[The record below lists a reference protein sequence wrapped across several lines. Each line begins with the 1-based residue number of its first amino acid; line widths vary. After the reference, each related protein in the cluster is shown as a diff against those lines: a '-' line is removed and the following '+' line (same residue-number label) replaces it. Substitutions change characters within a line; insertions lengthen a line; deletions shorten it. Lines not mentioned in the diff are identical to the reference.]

1 MGSSQT
7 LVLIDGRRLPSLP
20 SIDNAFLQSDISGVP
35 LSAIDRIEVLTA
47 TSGGV
52 YGAGAVAGAVNIVL
66 KRDYRGADL
75 AVTYGDTSRFDAATK
90 RVDGRIGF
98 TPDGGRTD
106 VMRIAAHSHRDNRTA
121 VVVSGVWRFGYGR
134 KADGALVKILPPG
147 SFYSEPA
154 GVDHFA
160 MTGPEG
166 ASVYISGFGPTSTD
180 YVEAANAPKP

>member
-1 MGSSQT
+1 MSRRLALAAAVL
-7 LVLIDGRRLPSLP
+7 LVLSGAASAQDRRLRLTPPEIAALTQGG
-20 SIDNAFLQSDISGVP
+20 ATAGTSGVTG
-35 LSAIDRIEVLTA
+35 IRTTVL
-47 TSGGV
+47 
-52 YGAGAVAGAVNIVL
+52 
-66 KRDYRGADL
+66 
-75 AVTYGDTSRFDAATK
+75 YGDPTK
-90 RVDGRIGF
+90 AGPYTIALWA
-98 TPDGGRTD
+98 PPN
-106 VMRIAAHSHRDNRTA
+106 MRIAAHSHRDNRTA